1 MVKFTMSAKRKVKL
15 REKDFEVR
23 AATYSPAIRPT
34 AFTALGFP
42 DDIIDGSDNTDQP
55 SLSLAAVL
63 RHVMIDSNPPLTPLD
78 TPDPPTTHAERR
90 VPG

>member
-23 AATYSPAIRPT
+23 AATYSPAIRHT
-34 AFTALGFP
+34 AFTALGFL

-55 SLSLAAVL
+55 SVSLAPVL

-78 TPDPPTTHAERR
+78 TPR
-90 VPG
+90 

>member
-34 AFTALGFP
+34 AFTALGFL
-42 DDIIDGSDNTDQP
+42 DDIIDW
-55 SLSLAAVL
+55 
-63 RHVMIDSNPPLTPLD
+63 I
-78 TPDPPTTHAERR
+78 
-90 VPG
+90 

>member
-42 DDIIDGSDNTDQP
+42 DDSSVRI
-55 SLSLAAVL
+55 
-63 RHVMIDSNPPLTPLD
+63 
-78 TPDPPTTHAERR
+78 
-90 VPG
+90 

>member
-42 DDIIDGSDNTDQP
+42 DDTDW
-55 SLSLAAVL
+55 
-63 RHVMIDSNPPLTPLD
+63 I
-78 TPDPPTTHAERR
+78 
-90 VPG
+90 

>member
-34 AFTALGFP
+34 AFTVLGFL
-42 DDIIDGSDNTDQP
+42 DDSSMDLTTRTNRP
-55 SLSLAAVL
+55 SLSL
-63 RHVMIDSNPPLTPLD
+63 PCFD
-78 TPDPPTTHAERR
+78 T
-90 VPG
+90 

>member
-34 AFTALGFP
+34 AFTVLGFL
-42 DDIIDGSDNTDQP
+42 DDTDW
-55 SLSLAAVL
+55 
-63 RHVMIDSNPPLTPLD
+63 I
-78 TPDPPTTHAERR
+78 
-90 VPG
+90 